1 MIKLKNI
8 NVEYKI
14 KNINLDK
21 KKIFFSNIDKN
32 IYSNTIKALID
43 INLEIKNNSKIG
55 VFGPNG
61 SGKSTLLKVM
71 AGVIPPTSGS
81 IETNGDITFVGT
93 SDFSFIG
100 NATGE
105 ENSLLYLM
113 LKNNFK
119 KNYNET
125 LNHIQ
130 KISGL
135 GKFFYNPTNTYSS
148 GMKIRLAYACTEVV
162 NSEIMIMDEW
172 LSLADQN
179 MREHIYSSLKKRINN
194 TKITVL
200 ASHNLNI
207 LKENCDK
214 IIYLING
221 QIDNI
226 EILSEK

>member
-1 MIKLKNI
+1 MIKLRNVS
-8 NVEYKI
+8 VEYKI
-14 KNINLDK
+14 KKINFDK
-21 KKIFFSNIDKN
+21 KKIHHSNIDKN
-32 IYSNTIKALID
+32 IHTNSVKALHN
-43 INLEIKNNSKIG
+43 INLEIKNNTRVG

-71 AGVIPPTSGS
+71 AGVIPPTNGL

-119 KNYNET
+119 EDYNET

-162 NSEIMIMDEW
+162 KSEIMILDEW

-179 MREHIYSSLKKRINN
+179 MREHIYSSLKKKINN

-207 LKENCDK
+207 LRENCDK
-214 IIYLING
+214 IVYLMNGYIN
-221 QIDNI
+221 DI
-226 EILSEK
+226 EIISQN